1 MRASLESWTS
11 LCDDKYEDMCT
22 GGVWGR
28 KPRCEWVLPPS
39 STKAPFEDE
48 RRVDR
53 KLWKKAGYISSA
65 WTRPTYLSI
74 QASSNCS
81 VTSPMKNLCRA
92 AKVTHQHAFPSCGLA
107 LVLAT
112 QPA

>member
-11 LCDDKYEDMCT
+11 LCDDKYEDMCVQEES
-22 GGVWGR
+22 GEGSLVAND
-28 KPRCEWVLPPS
+28 KLQPS

-65 WTRPTYLSI
+65 
-74 QASSNCS
+74 
-81 VTSPMKNLCRA
+81 
-92 AKVTHQHAFPSCGLA
+92 
-107 LVLAT
+107 
-112 QPA
+112 